1 MQLGVV
7 CKVSSHSYTTMGVV
21 DVVVYVGQTERSV
34 SDIPR
39 PTFML
44 R

>member
-7 CKVSSHSYTTMGVV
+7 CKVSSHSYTTMG
-21 DVVVYVGQTERSV
+21 VVVYVGQTERSV